1 MTGPSLEPL
10 RLKRHQERR
19 LRAGHLWVFSNEVD
33 TAATPLTAF
42 EPGQLVEVQDAAA
55 RPLGTAY
62 VNPRSLICA
71 RLVSRHRDRPFS
83 EALIGRRIALA
94 LALRERLY
102 DEPYYRLV
110 HGEGDGLPGLVVDR
124 YGEVLVVQFNTAGME
139 RMRDV
144 VLAALNDQ
152 LNPAGV
158 LLRNDSPVRT
168 LEGLGLY
175 TQTAVGEVPER
186 VLVREQGLAF
196 QVALGAGQKTGWFFD
211 QRDNRLYLPRFV
223 AGRRVLDVFSYVGA
237 WGVRAAACGAAQAL
251 CVDESAPALELAARN
266 AECNGVGERVA
277 TLRGEAF
284 QTLRDLLA
292 GGERFDVVILDPPAF
307 IKRRKDLKS
316 GVTAYRRLNEQ
327 AMRLLTRDAVLI
339 SCSCSYLL
347 TQQDLLRQILA
358 AARREDRELEVLGF
372 GHQGPDHPVHPAIP
386 ETAYLKAV
394 FARVLR

>member
-1 MTGPSLEPL
+1 MTEPSLEPL
-10 RLKRHQERR
+10 RLKRHEERR
-19 LRAGHLWVFSNEVD
+19 LRAGHVWVFSNEVD

-55 RPLGTAY
+55 RSLGTGY

-83 EALIGRRIALA
+83 GALIGRRIALA

-124 YGEVLVVQFNTAGME
+124 YGEVLVVQLNTAGME
-139 RMRDV
+139 RMREV
-144 VLAALNDQ
+144 VLAALKDQ

-168 LEGLGLY
+168 LEGLALY

-211 QRDNRLYLPRFV
+211 QRENRLHLPRFV
-223 AGRRVLDVFSYVGA
+223 AGRRVLDLFSYVGA
-237 WGVRAAACGAAQAL
+237 WGVRAAARGAAQAL

-284 QTLRDLLA
+284 QTLRDLHA

>member
-1 MTGPSLEPL
+1 MTEPSLAPL
-10 RLKRHQERR
+10 RLKRHEERR

-42 EPGQLVEVQDAAA
+42 EPGQPVEIQDAAA
-55 RPLGTAY
+55 RPLGTGY
-62 VNPRSLICA
+62 VNPQSLICA
-71 RLVSRHRDRPFS
+71 RLVSRHRDEPFS
-83 EALIGRRIALA
+83 GALIARRIALA

-102 DEPYYRLV
+102 EEPYYRLV

-124 YGEVLVVQFNTAGME
+124 YGEVLVVQINTAGME

-144 VLAALNDQ
+144 VLAALKDQ
-152 LNPAGV
+152 LSPAGA

-168 LEGLGLY
+168 LEGLALY
-175 TQTAVGEVPER
+175 TETVVGEVPER
-186 VLVREQGLAF
+186 VSVREQGLAF
-196 QVALGAGQKTGWFFD
+196 EVALGAGQKTGWFFD
-211 QRDNRLYLPRFV
+211 QRENRLRLPRFV
-223 AGRRVLDVFSYVGA
+223 AERRVLDLFSYVGA
-237 WGVRAAACGAAQAL
+237 WGVRAAACGAAQVL
-251 CVDESAPALELAARN
+251 CVDESAPALELAAHN
-266 AECNGVGERVA
+266 AERNGVGERVA

-284 QTLRDLLA
+284 HALRDLHA
-292 GGERFDVVILDPPAF
+292 AGERFDVVILDPPAF

-316 GVTAYRRLNEQ
+316 GVAAYRRLNAQ

-358 AARREDRELEVLGF
+358 AARREDRELQVLGF